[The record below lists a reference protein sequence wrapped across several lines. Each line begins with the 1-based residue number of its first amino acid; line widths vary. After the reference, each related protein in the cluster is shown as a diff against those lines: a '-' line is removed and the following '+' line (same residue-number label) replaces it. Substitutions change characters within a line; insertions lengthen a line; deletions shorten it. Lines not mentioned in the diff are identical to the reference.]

1 MLNKNLRFWKVLIDS
16 LQQLSAADMN
26 SGVRIDGR
34 ICTRA
39 AQPHADGVD
48 TLKGKE
54 EKMIKCKVILA
65 VVMVL
70 LIGLVS
76 AVSVNAA
83 EVQKININTAT
94 AEELAQLKGIGP
106 SHAAKIVAYREKNG
120 PFKMPE
126 DLMQVSGIGQK
137 TFEANQEIIV
147 VEEPK
152 PKKK

>member
-1 MLNKNLRFWKVLIDS
+1 
-16 LQQLSAADMN
+16 
-26 SGVRIDGR
+26 
-34 ICTRA
+34 
-39 AQPHADGVD
+39 
-48 TLKGKE
+48 
-54 EKMIKCKVILA
+54 MINCKAILA

-76 AVSVNAA
+76 VSSVNAA

-120 PFKMPE
+120 PFKLPE

-137 TFEANQEIIV
+137 TFEANQEAII